1 MVLTQAIFNPE
12 EILISNIIADKSY
25 IYCVKSMIKQF
36 SKREKNYTVNHEANY
51 ATEDQKI
58 LKSDSFGSYDWNLMT
73 KQLN

>member
-36 SKREKNYTVNHEANY
+36 SKREK
-51 ATEDQKI
+51 KI
-58 LKSDSFGSYDWNLMT
+58 IL
-73 KQLN
+73 